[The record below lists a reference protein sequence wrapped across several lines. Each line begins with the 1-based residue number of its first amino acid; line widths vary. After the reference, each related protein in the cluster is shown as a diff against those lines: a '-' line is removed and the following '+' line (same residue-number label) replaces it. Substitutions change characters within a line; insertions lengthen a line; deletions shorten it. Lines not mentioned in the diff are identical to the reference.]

1 MIKLAEAEKC
11 CGCGACYSI
20 CPVSCINME
29 YNDEGFLY
37 PIINTQKCIEC
48 KSCVN
53 VCPALITEHQSVKNN
68 SAYPVAYAAYN
79 KDKHTR
85 LNSSSGGIFILI
97 AEHILEKGG
106 VVFGA
111 ALNDDMQ
118 VIHTCADNMK
128 DIRRLCTSKYV
139 QSDIS
144 NSYIEAK
151 KYLNED
157 RWVLYTGTPCQI
169 SGLKSYLKKDYD
181 KLICQDI
188 VCHGVPSPGIWKKY
202 MNYIRKKTGANITHV
217 NFRFKNKSWQNYHFY
232 IKLNNG
238 QTYDMPHQK
247 NAYMRLFLKN
257 IILRPS
263 CYSCNYKGYKRE
275 SDITLADFWGINNV
289 FPEMNDDTGTSLIYI
304 HSKKGERIW
313 TAIKQSAS
321 YKKIDDATV
330 AKHNPSMFYSTA
342 KPIVRKNFFKKVTD
356 KNIRFLATIYNYI
369 TLLERIVRRLIHR

>member
-1 MIKLAEAEKC
+1 MSVISYAVQSRQKNIRLRSTSGGTFSEIARSFIRTGGCVCAAGYDEQGKVVHKL
-11 CGCGACYSI
+11 
-20 CPVSCINME
+20 
-29 YNDEGFLY
+29 
-37 PIINTQKCIEC
+37 INTISE
-48 KSCVN
+48 
-53 VCPALITEHQSVKNN
+53 IDE
-68 SAYPVAYAAYN
+68 
-79 KDKHTR
+79 
-85 LNSSSGGIFILI
+85 
-97 AEHILEKGG
+97 
-106 VVFGA
+106 
-111 ALNDDMQ
+111 
-118 VIHTCADNMK
+118 
-128 DIRRLCTSKYV
+128 LCESKYV

-202 MNYIRKKTGANITHV
+202 MNYIRKKTRANITHV

-232 IKLNNG
+232 MKLNNG

-321 YKKIDDATV
+321 YKEIDDATV